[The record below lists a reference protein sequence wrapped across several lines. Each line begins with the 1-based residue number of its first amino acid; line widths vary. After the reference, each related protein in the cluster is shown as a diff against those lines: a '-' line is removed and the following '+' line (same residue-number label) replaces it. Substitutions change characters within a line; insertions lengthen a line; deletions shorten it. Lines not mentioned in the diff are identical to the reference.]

1 MGGDI
6 GITEFDIQ
14 LHNFN
19 KSIMVGF
26 LPLAQNVP
34 IKKWTSGTKK
44 VCKKGQETFLA
55 LTTLSGAIWR

>member
-34 IKKWTSGTKK
+34 VKKWASGTKK
-44 VCKKGQETFLA
+44 VCKEDQDMFLA
-55 LTTLSGAIWR
+55 LTGLSGAIWR